1 MGMLLRRL
9 AYLLRWRQRQAD
21 LAEEMAFHREL
32 KRQEVEQRL
41 GSDRPL
47 ASAVVRRELG
57 GTALAADRAHDVW
70 VPPSLQGIGQDIR
83 TAVRSF
89 RAAPIVT
96 MIALLTLALGIGAN
110 TAIFSFT
117 KAILLAPLP
126 YPDADRL
133 VSLSALTPSG
143 VRSSMAPLDYLDYA
157 QSGVFEHIAAQTGCC
172 GVGVLDVGGQSRGV
186 FALRVSASYFDVFGA
201 RAALGRT
208 FLPGED
214 QPGRD
219 HVAVLSHRTWA
230 GLFGQDRAL
239 IGRAVRLNG
248 EPYTVVGVMPANS
261 PFDRSLNEMWVPLS
275 VRPDQ
280 LNRSDHWLISMTG
293 SAVGLLKPGISLER
307 GRAQLGAIAARL
319 GAEYPQTNAG
329 WGVVLEP
336 YTAALVKKNA
346 KDLLYLLSAAVGTV
360 LLIGCVNLAM
370 VLLARG
376 VARNRELA
384 IRTALGASRGRLV
397 RQLLTESLLLSLCGG
412 VLGLFLA
419 AVLVTVLEAAL
430 RHQALN
436 PSMPPGWIPPEAV
449 IGLDPYVLSF
459 TLIVSVMS
467 AIGFGLV
474 PALWN
479 TGRRARGGVSLH
491 EHASVRET
499 PRALHNALV
508 IAEFTLTFVLLTGAG
523 LVARSFVKMQQADT
537 GFSAANVLTASLL
550 IPEHRFTS
558 VDEQRSYEE
567 RIVAAIEP
575 LPGVREVA
583 LADGLPLQG
592 VPTGRGFQ
600 IIGRPAVERARRAT
614 GDLKVVSAGYFR
626 ALGLRLRAGRA
637 LRDDDRPGT
646 PFVAV
651 INETMARMHFAGTNP
666 IGQHMFT
673 GDTRPGTTEEIA
685 WTIVGVIADERL
697 TPFDDRRERPALYV
711 SVTQLATTFTTGL
724 IVRTAG
730 DPDRLREPIRHAIA
744 AIDPEQAVADMK
756 TVAQLETEA
765 LGPARLRTGFVGVFA
780 SVALLLS
787 AIGIYGVFAY
797 AVAQRTHEIGIRTAL
812 GARSGH
818 LTWMVVRRGIAL
830 IAAGLTLGVLGA
842 VGGTRFLESFLFGV
856 TPADPATLAGAA
868 VLLALVAIVACLVP
882 ARRAARIDVMA
893 ALRAD

>member
-1 MGMLLRRL
+1 
-9 AYLLRWRQRQAD
+9 
-21 LAEEMAFHREL
+21 
-32 KRQEVEQRL
+32 
-41 GSDRPL
+41 
-47 ASAVVRRELG
+47 
-57 GTALAADRAHDVW
+57 
-70 VPPSLQGIGQDIR
+70 
-83 TAVRSF
+83 
-89 RAAPIVT
+89 
-96 MIALLTLALGIGAN
+96 
-110 TAIFSFT
+110 
-117 KAILLAPLP
+117 
-126 YPDADRL
+126 
-133 VSLSALTPSG
+133 
-143 VRSSMAPLDYLDYA
+143 
-157 QSGVFEHIAAQTGCC
+157 
-172 GVGVLDVGGQSRGV
+172 
-186 FALRVSASYFDVFGA
+186 
-201 RAALGRT
+201 
-208 FLPGED
+208 
-214 QPGRD
+214 
-219 HVAVLSHRTWA
+219 
-230 GLFGQDRAL
+230 
-239 IGRAVRLNG
+239 
-248 EPYTVVGVMPANS
+248 
-261 PFDRSLNEMWVPLS
+261 
-275 VRPDQ
+275 
-280 LNRSDHWLISMTG
+280 
-293 SAVGLLKPGISLER
+293 
-307 GRAQLGAIAARL
+307 
-319 GAEYPQTNAG
+319 
-329 WGVVLEP
+329 
-336 YTAALVKKNA
+336 
-346 KDLLYLLSAAVGTV
+346 
-360 LLIGCVNLAM
+360 
-370 VLLARG
+370 
-376 VARNRELA
+376 
-384 IRTALGASRGRLV
+384 
-397 RQLLTESLLLSLCGG
+397 
-412 VLGLFLA
+412 
-419 AVLVTVLEAAL
+419 
-430 RHQALN
+430 
-436 PSMPPGWIPPEAV
+436 
-449 IGLDPYVLSF
+449 
-459 TLIVSVMS
+459 
-467 AIGFGLV
+467 
-474 PALWN
+474 
-479 TGRRARGGVSLH
+479 
-491 EHASVRET
+491 
-499 PRALHNALV
+499 
-508 IAEFTLTFVLLTGAG
+508 
-523 LVARSFVKMQQADT
+523 
-537 GFSAANVLTASLL
+537 
-550 IPEHRFTS
+550 
-558 VDEQRSYEE
+558 
-567 RIVAAIEP
+567 
-575 LPGVREVA
+575 
-583 LADGLPLQG
+583 

-614 GDLKVVSAGYFR
+614 CDLKVVSAGYFR